1 MKNQA
6 KIFNIGPKAIAEPAI
21 ENGPKFVLST
31 DEWFAIQRYVING
44 LSKEIMPH
52 TEADF
57 RAFLGENAPDDI
69 SNFIPL
75 MDAYKAIFEHVTVWN
90 DDTFPASVSL
100 ASDIV
105 SYANQAEIYYKPI
118 LPLAEALTKNPDDEV
133 SRQKLDAILEVLIN
147 QANDHHIRAEEVFQK
162 IKLFADQ
169 STQDRI
175 TLAGPD
181 GESGL
186 KKRYNDEY
194 GETSDFQK
202 DTANEIELELIKLE
216 AATKEYE
223 KYVKIAATTPTYAWA
238 IPPIGIIVAGSIAA
252 VYGSKATKALNRVKA
267 AKKIIQ
273 EKSADLSMATK
284 LINSIN
290 ASNIT
295 LSGNVESISA
305 ALPVIQ
311 KIQGVWGAISDDLQ
325 NISDL
330 VKTNIQEALPIIMD
344 LGVEAA
350 ISEWEA
356 VGELA
361 DAYRMN
367 AYITVTEEK
376 AA

>member
-31 DEWFAIQRYVING
+31 DEWFAIQRYVNNG

-57 RAFLGENAPDDI
+57 RAFLGENAPDDL
-69 SNFIPL
+69 SDFIPL
-75 MDAYKAIFEHVTVWN
+75 IDAYKAIFEHVTVWN

-100 ASDIV
+100 ASDV
-105 SYANQAEIYYKPI
+105 FSYANQAEIYYKPI
-118 LPLAEALTKNPDDEV
+118 LPLAEALTKNPDDED

-147 QANDHHIRAEEVFQK
+147 QANDHHSRAEEVFQK

-169 STQDRI
+169 TTQDSI

-181 GESGL
+181 GETGL

-194 GETSDFQK
+194 GEASELQQNIIK
-202 DTANEIELELIKLE
+202 DTELELIKLE

-238 IPPIGIIVAGSIAA
+238 LPPIGIIVAGSIAG
-252 VYGSKATKALNRVKA
+252 VYGDKATKALNRVKA
-267 AKKIIQ
+267 SRKII
-273 EKSADLSMATK
+273 EELNAELSMVTN
-284 LINSIN
+284 LMNSIN
-290 ASNIT
+290 ASNVI
-295 LSGNVESISA
+295 LSGNIESISA
-305 ALPVIQ
+305 ALPVIK
-311 KIQGVWGAISDDLQ
+311 KIQGAWGAISDDLK
-325 NISDL
+325 NISSL
-330 VKTNIQEALPIIMD
+330 VKINIQEALPIIMD